1 MEQDVVFAN
10 SGYHGIVEDCESWSV
25 LVVDDSVAVHEAGE
39 FALKGKVIIGKK
51 VQFIRAYDVE
61 DARTILE
68 KVSDL
73 DLVIL
78 DCDMK
83 TKTDGLELAHHIKV
97 ELKKTVP
104 VILRTGFVGLGLKTG
119 KENIPTYIDY
129 LLLKTDATIETLE
142 IIVTECLSM
151 NMEVKK
157 N

>member
-1 MEQDVVFAN
+1 MNHIIFAN
-10 SGYHGIVEDCESWSV
+10 SAYQSIDEDYGSWSV
-25 LVVDDSVAVHEAGE
+25 LVVDDSEAVHEAGE
-39 FALKGKVIIGKK
+39 FALSGKVILGKK
-51 VQFIRAYDVE
+51 IQFIRAYDV
-61 DARTILE
+61 DSARTILGKE
-68 KVSDL
+68 LDL
-73 DLVIL
+73 DLVML

-119 KENIPTYIDY
+119 KKNIPTYIDY

-151 NMEVKK
+151 GMEVKK